1 MEQQKAIANGAG
13 PTDTKM
19 SEIENTGNGQI
30 PYPNLNNASSSG
42 SGGGIETT
50 AGSMTTG
57 GSAPTGDVPTGNV
70 PTGNVPTGNVPTGS
84 VPPGSV
90 PTRENET
97 KPSRYTQK
105 HRETVNRLL
114 TLAANDY
121 YGILGVNPD
130 ASNAEIRNQY
140 KKLSLATHPDKNVDR
155 DATECFKS

>member
-13 PTDTKM
+13 PTDTEM
-19 SEIENTGNGQI
+19 SAIENTGNGEIQ
-30 PYPNLNNASSSG
+30 YPNLNNASSSG
-42 SGGGIETT
+42 SGGGI
-50 AGSMTTG
+50 ATTG
-57 GSAPTGDVPTGNV
+57 ASVPTGRSA
-70 PTGNVPTGNVPTGS
+70 PSGSTPTGS
-84 VPPGSV
+84 VPLGSTPPGESA
-90 PTRENET
+90 PIRENET

-140 KKLSLATHPDKNVDR
+140 RNLSLATHPDKNVDQ